1 MIKRILFILC
11 AVFMFL
17 NISVAQ
23 DFSKNPNLYWVTS
36 NSTVTMYINTKSLEY
51 NPSTDTAMFYI
62 TSAYP
67 ADRCYYVSKV
77 SINYTRNTLCHSNTI
92 KYFYDNDS
100 TYIEIPETKT
110 IEIRPD
116 TLGEAVKNTSAS
128 LAGRDA
134 KLAEYK
140 AQQEEQLKEQ
150 EKKKKEAEE
159 KAESEKR
166 RERNNRIAG
175 AVLSGLGS
183 LF

>member
-1 MIKRILFILC
+1 MIMIKRIFFILC
-11 AVFMFL
+11 AVFMFF

-51 NPSTDTAMFYI
+51 NPSTDTAMFYV

-77 SINYTRNTLCHSNTI
+77 SINYARNTLCHSNTI

-116 TLGEAVKNTSAS
+116 TLGEAVKNTSA
-128 LAGRDA
+128 
-134 KLAEYK
+134 
-140 AQQEEQLKEQ
+140 KEQ

-175 AVLSGLGS
+175 AVLSGLGG

>member
-1 MIKRILFILC
+1 MIKRIFFILC
-11 AVFMFL
+11 AVFMFF

-36 NSTVTMYINTKSLEY
+36 NSTITMYINTKSLEY
-51 NPSTDTAMFYI
+51 QPSIDTATFYL

-67 ADRCYYVSKV
+67 SDKCYYVSKV
-77 SINYTRNTLCHSNTI
+77 SINYTRNTIYTSNTI

-100 TYIEIPETKT
+100 TYVDIPGTRT
-110 IEIRPD
+110 NEIRPD
-116 TLGEAVKNTSAS
+116 TLGEAVKITSAN
-128 LAGRDA
+128 LVGRDA

-140 AQQEEQLKEQ
+140 TQQEEKLEEQ
-150 EKKKKEAEE
+150 EEEKKAAEE

-175 AVLSGLGS
+175 AVLSGLGG